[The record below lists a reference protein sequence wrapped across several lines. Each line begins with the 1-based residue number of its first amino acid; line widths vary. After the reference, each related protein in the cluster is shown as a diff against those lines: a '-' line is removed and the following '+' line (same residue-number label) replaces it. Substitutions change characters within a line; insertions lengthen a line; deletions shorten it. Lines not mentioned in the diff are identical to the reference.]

1 MNHTQRLQM
10 SFRKPK
16 TFTVDQ
22 YTVTVDTEDWP
33 RVQPL
38 VRLMRAATPGPVFL
52 INHGTVNRPVYQP
65 LAQFIMQDSGY
76 CVLRDRTAPGLHT
89 KSNLVRQ

>member
-1 MNHTQRLQM
+1 M
-10 SFRKPK
+10 SSKKVKQF
-16 TFTVDQ
+16 TCDGYTLTVDA
-22 YTVTVDTEDWP
+22 EDWR

-65 LAQFIMQDSGY
+65 LAQFILSAPGAY
-76 CVLRDRTAPGLHT
+76 VTLKERTDPGLHT